1 MAKYGEVGPILS
13 ENGGNCMK
21 LPWVKPCLLAI
32 ECEDCHSGLL
42 RIGDGGMDHM
52 NKNWDD

>member
-13 ENGGNCMK
+13 EHGGNCMK